1 MSKSPVSETVGASAA
16 PIKQKLSETS
26 AVLKDTGSTIKAEA
40 GKKAAEV
47 KAQATDLA
55 AEMKTQASD
64 LAAQASEKAREAA
77 TTGKAKA
84 AGAVGTLATVIEDV
98 APTLDTKL
106 GAKYGN
112 YARTAATKV
121 SGIADDLDRKS
132 VDELVADGKSY
143 AKKNP
148 AIVAG
153 VVAAAGFV
161 LARLFRGGN
170 R

>member
-1 MSKSPVSETVGASAA
+1 MSKTPITGSFDETTGATLTPGASTA
-16 PIKQKLSETS
+16 PIKAKLSETG
-26 AVLKDTGSTIKAEA
+26 AAIKDTGSTIKAEA
-40 GKKAAEV
+40 SKKAAEV
-47 KAQATDLA
+47 KAQA
-55 AEMKTQASD
+55 SD
-64 LAAQASEKAREAA
+64 LASQATDKAREAA

-106 GAKYGN
+106 GAKYGD

-121 SGIADDLDRKS
+121 SGLADDLDRKS